1 MNTLLQAPR
10 LTRSDGLL
18 VAAYWLVVA
27 PILLVEYAAETSGG
41 WRTALPMVGATVLFD
56 TVTVALVVGRLLPLL
71 LRRRRWALGLVPVF
85 VGVSGAAYLGL
96 YSALRGHAPNLA
108 GAQVVLGAVA
118 HAKSYGLL
126 AVLLTGQRYFSAQH
140 KLLHLRQTQAESE
153 LRTLKAQLDPHFLFN
168 NLNVLRGLLQVD
180 PAEADQ
186 FLTEF
191 VALYRTL
198 LRHRVADLVGL
209 AEELRFAESYLYLL
223 QHRFGAAYAFRQD
236 LAAAGDPARLLVVPG
251 TLQLLVENVLKHN
264 VGDEELPLLITIR
277 ATATSLVVEH
287 PRRPKLTPID
297 SLGTGL
303 ANLRE
308 RYRLLV
314 GQPIA
319 ITHTAHHF
327 AVAVPL
333 LARPA
338 QSPPSPSLAR

>member
-1 MNTLLQAPR
+1 MNTWLLAAR
-10 LTRSDGLL
+10 ITRSDGLL

-27 PILLVEYAAETSGG
+27 PLLLVEYAAETSGG
-41 WRTALPMVGATVLFD
+41 WRSALPMVGATVLFD
-56 TVTVALVVGRLLPLL
+56 TATVAVVVGLLLPLL
-71 LRRRRWALGLVPVF
+71 LRRRWWALGLLPVF
-85 VGVSGAAYLGL
+85 LVGSGTAYLVL

-126 AVLLTGQRYFSAQH
+126 AVLLTGQRYFAAQR
-140 KLLHLRQTQAESE
+140 KLLHLHQVQAESE
-153 LRTLKAQLDPHFLFN
+153 LRTLRAQLDPHFLFN

-198 LRHRVADLVGL
+198 LRHQAADLVGL
-209 AEELRFAESYLYLL
+209 AEELRFAESYIYLL
-223 QHRFGAAYAFRQD
+223 QHRFGTAYTFQQD
-236 LAAAGDPARLLVVPG
+236 LAAAGDLARLLVVPG

-264 VGDEELPLLITIR
+264 AGDEEQPLLITIR
-277 ATATSLVVEH
+277 ATATTLVVEH

-327 AVAVPL
+327 AVTVPL
-333 LARPA
+333 LARRTP
-338 QSPPSPSLAR
+338 SSPSPSLAR